1 MNQYFL
7 GNTIRCS
14 FTLSPAVDP
23 TTLIFRYKKPNGDK
37 TAYTYGVNAEL
48 VRSAVGSYYADITV
62 SGDGQW
68 HYRLET
74 VTPNAAIDATFTVLK
89 TQF

>member
-1 MNQYFL
+1 MNQYFT
-7 GNTIRCS
+7 GNAVRCS

-23 TTLIFRYKKPNGDK
+23 TTVIFRYKKSNGDK

-48 VRSAVGSYYADITV
+48 VKSAVGSYYVDLVA
-62 SGDGQW
+62 SGEGQW

-74 VTPNAAIDATFTVLK
+74 TTPNAAIEATFTVLK